1 MRILKAA
8 EDIVRDRLRRPGR
21 TALDQVLSRTM
32 ARDIDPYAA
41 ARVLLETVADKDRP

>member
-1 MRILKAA
+1 
-8 EDIVRDRLRRPGR
+8 
-21 TALDQVLSRTM
+21 VLSRTM